1 MERLGL
7 ARGVESMWSPLRHLY
22 LLIVVMIGW
31 VFFRA
36 DTLPGALGVLTAM
49 SGLAQPQPTIYD
61 VTWYLTP
68 ELLVAMIAGVIAA
81 TPIAPAIAQR
91 LRAQAEGDGVR
102 LAWMPSAAVTVGLFA
117 LLAASVM
124 LSAAR
129 TYNPFIYF
137 RF

>member
-1 MERLGL
+1 
-7 ARGVESMWSPLRHLY
+7 
-22 LLIVVMIGW
+22 VMIGW
-31 VFFRA
+31 VLFRA

-68 ELLVAMIAGVIAA
+68 ELLVAMTAGVIAA
-81 TPIAPAIAQR
+81 TPIAPAIARR
-91 LRAQAEGDGVR
+91 LREGGETDGAR
-102 LAWMPSAAVTVGLFA
+102 LAWAPSAVVATGLFA